1 MATGYGQFCPI
12 AKAAEVI
19 CDRWTPLVLRDVDDK
34 FLPWGLRRTV
44 VGRRRL
50 VLRLDFHGWGLR
62 LRRSALL
69 RLKRSL
75 QESGCAP
82 GARRCRSCAPG
93 CGAGTQS
100 GRAFVLQAVA

>member
-19 CDRWTPLVLRDVDDK
+19 CDRWTPLA
-34 FLPWGLRRTV
+34 
-44 VGRRRL
+44 
-50 VLRLDFHGWGLR
+50 LRLDFHGWGLR

-82 GARRCRSCAPG
+82 GARRCRSCARG